1 MDVEM
6 KVEHFSWKHGT
17 AYDLFVSL
25 HVLHEPEHF
34 GIRPAWVAGVRSR
47 LSAQDRE
54 TLKQAESTIWPPF
67 HWVKDLPEPQD
78 ISAVLWGLRQIQ
90 PKEILPTLGIRPS
103 FPEGAADIYLDVAS
117 RGTWDAGVLD
127 ALRATYQ
134 SSKSPPRPK
143 LLESRLNV
151 WAEAESFGSRFPAA
165 LRAYREVFY
174 SEEEKRIIQ
183 AIDTAIAYAQSRS
196 AQIPLEDLIEE
207 LSHGVRLERSI
218 DFNELVMVPS
228 YWITPLVVFEHLSEN
243 QGLFLF
249 GARPMDVSLVPGDLV
264 PDGMLRM
271 IKTLGDPTRLRILRY
286 LSQESVKPAEL
297 ARRLRL
303 RPPTVTHHLNLLR
316 LAGLVYLTLEE
327 GGGKRYQARSQ
338 AVDEAFCLL
347 KSFLGTNNEN
357 QPC

>member
-1 MDVEM
+1 MNVEQL
-6 KVEHFSWKHGT
+6 SWKCGT
-17 AYDLFVSL
+17 AYDLFVSI
-25 HVLHEPEHF
+25 HVLHEPERF
-34 GIRPAWVAGVRSR
+34 GIRPSWAAGVRSR
-47 LSAQDRE
+47 LSAEDRE
-54 TLKQAESTIWPPF
+54 TLEQAESAIWPPF

-78 ISAVLWGLRQIQ
+78 TSAVLWSLRQIQ
-90 PKEILPTLGIRPS
+90 PKEILPALGIRPS
-103 FPEGAADIYLDVAS
+103 FPDGTANIYLDVAA
-117 RGTWDAGVLD
+117 RGTWDAGVLE

-134 SSKSPPRPK
+134 SSNSAPRAK

-151 WAEAESFGSRFPAA
+151 WADAESFGSRFPAA
-165 LRAYREVFY
+165 LRAYRDVFY

-183 AIDTAIAYAQSRS
+183 AIDTALTEAQSR
-196 AQIPLEDLIEE
+196 ADQIPLEDLIEE
-207 LSHGVRLERSI
+207 LSHGVRLERTL
-218 DFNELVMVPS
+218 DFDELVMVPS
-228 YWITPLVVFEHLSEN
+228 YWISPLVVFDHLSQN
-243 QGLFLF
+243 QGFFLF
-249 GARPMDVSLVPGDLV
+249 GARPADVSLVPGELV
-264 PDGMLRM
+264 PDAMLRT

-286 LSQESVKPAEL
+286 LSQESVTPAEL

-327 GGGKRYQARSQ
+327 GGGKRYQARSE